1 MADKFTK
8 EKRSW
13 IMSRIRSSGTKLET
27 TFLKCLSSEVYPE
40 GYRYKKYYKRLP
52 GKPDLAFVKQK
63 VAVFLDGDFWHG
75 YNLKRLGK
83 RVPRKYW
90 LPKIERNIQRDKEVN
105 SRLRKLGWKVLRF
118 WEHEVKKNPEG
129 VIRKIKKY
137 AALKRSHKR

>member
-27 TFLKCLSSEVYPE
+27 SFLKCLSSKIYSK
-40 GYRYKKYYKRLP
+40 GYRYKKYYNLLT
-52 GKPDLAFVKQK
+52 GKPDFVFVKQK

-90 LPKIERNIQRDKEVN
+90 LPSYGNWVGKFCN
-105 SRLRKLGWKVLRF
+105 SGNMR
-118 WEHEVKKNPEG
+118 
-129 VIRKIKKY
+129 
-137 AALKRSHKR
+137 